1 MTQVQSSIMRPSLA
15 SVTPFYASTM
25 VAFLAASSAPT
36 PLYRLYHEQWGV
48 SPLTLTM
55 IFSAYV
61 VSLLFALL
69 IAGRLSDY
77 VGRRPVIFGALLL
90 DSAALAIF
98 AGAESAATLIFARI
112 VQGLATGAATTA
124 MAAAMLDGDKQRG
137 PLINGLSPMFG
148 MAAGSVASGAL
159 AAYAPWPLH
168 LIYLVLILVMLT
180 QAGLLW
186 FVPETAEIRAGAL
199 TSLRPRLAVPHKAK
213 RLLALLVPSII
224 AVWGLGGF
232 YLSLM
237 PSLVRSVTDI
247 QSPLLGG
254 IVVSVLMLSG
264 AAAIYA
270 LQHRSGQSILAIGMS
285 LMVVG
290 VGTLLGGVEERSIA
304 IMAIGSAVTGFG
316 FGAGFLGGLRLLM
329 PLAEPQERAALMA
342 VFYLI
347 SYLAFCIPA
356 IAAGFLAQ
364 ALGLVGAI
372 QIYGGAVIALA
383 AIALLVTRLMR

>member
-1 MTQVQSSIMRPSLA
+1 MTHVQSPVMRPSLA

-25 VAFLAASSAPT
+25 VAFLAASAAPT
-36 PLYRLYHEQWGV
+36 PLYRLYHEQWDL
-48 SPLTLTM
+48 SPLTLTT

-69 IAGRLSDY
+69 TAGRLSDH

-90 DSAALAIF
+90 DSTALALF
-98 AGAESAATLIFARI
+98 AGAGTAGTLIFARL

-124 MAAAMLDGDKQRG
+124 MAAAMLDGDKHRG

-168 LIYLVLILVMLT
+168 LIYLVLIVVMLT
-180 QAGLLW
+180 QAGLIWTL
-186 FVPETAEIRAGAL
+186 PETASVRSGAL
-199 TSLRPRLAVPHKAK
+199 ASLRPNLAVPHKAK

-237 PSLVRSVTDI
+237 PSLVRSVTGI

-264 AAAIYA
+264 AAAIFS
-270 LQHRSGQSILAIGMS
+270 LRHCTGQVILAIGMS
-285 LMVVG
+285 LMIVG
-290 VGTLLGGVEERSIA
+290 VGALLGGVAERSLA
-304 IMAIGSAVTGFG
+304 VMAIGSALAGFG

-329 PLAEPQERAALMA
+329 PLAEPQERAALMS
-342 VFYLI
+342 VFYLV

-356 IAAGFLAQ
+356 VAAGFLAQ
-364 ALGLVGAI
+364 ALGLVGVI
-372 QIYGGAVIALA
+372 QIYGAAVIALGLS
-383 AIALLVTRLMR
+383 ALAVVRLMK